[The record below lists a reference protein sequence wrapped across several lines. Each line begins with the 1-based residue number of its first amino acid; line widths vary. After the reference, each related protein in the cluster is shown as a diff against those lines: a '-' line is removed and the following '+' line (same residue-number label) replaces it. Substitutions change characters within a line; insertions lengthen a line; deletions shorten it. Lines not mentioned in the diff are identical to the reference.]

1 MSPSAH
7 ANAMLMQEAEW
18 ANALLPCAPA
28 RERWLLHACW
38 EESLWSGIAPKWVL
52 LLAGVWVTPGD
63 KSQGCH
69 RGGKKVDSPLSG
81 TNSPLTPLP
90 KYEFC

>member
-28 RERWLLHACW
+28 RERWVA
-38 EESLWSGIAPKWVL
+38 APPCL
-52 LLAGVWVTPGD
+52 P
-63 KSQGCH
+63 
-69 RGGKKVDSPLSG
+69 GGKPLEW
-81 TNSPLTPLP
+81 NCP
-90 KYEFC
+90 